1 MESSTAR
8 LLLQCVAAVITIV
21 VLRTHFAPKH
31 RAGPAAASSA
41 CALRDTLQRRIATE
55 AHHSIPH
62 STNEISLYF
71 WFRWHGSRRAHHPNR
86 HSTIACAGGLRCVL
100 NSTDA
105 AFPHADAVVIWVGAR
120 PERRCLPPKLPGQP
134 WAVEYT
140 ESPAYYP
147 ELWDAAFMRQFS
159 LKVSYEHDSDVVL
172 TAVHPL
178 VEGGIV
184 PPARWVHARPRD
196 ARTAVVWL
204 ASNCDSKNRREALVR
219 RLGAALPPTL
229 PLHSVGRC
237 LHNHDADEL
246 QPKAGAWTD
255 GDDASLRSKLALLG
269 GYAFSLV
276 LENSIAA
283 DYVTE
288 KLFHAFAAGCVP
300 VYYGTRDVSK
310 VLPHARAAVQVLDH
324 PDAVARARARDDRR
338 DARRA
343 ASAPRVRDDAAAVD
357 AWWAAAQ
364 RHRRGDDGDDAA
376 ALLLRLR
383 GGALGARARPR
394 QAAAAVA
401 AAAEQRVGGALV
413 LVG

>member
-1 MESSTAR
+1 M
-8 LLLQCVAAVITIV
+8 
-21 VLRTHFAPKH
+21 F
-31 RAGPAAASSA
+31 
-41 CALRDTLQRRIATE
+41 
-55 AHHSIPH
+55 
-62 STNEISLYF
+62 
-71 WFRWHGSRRAHHPNR
+71 
-86 HSTIACAGGLRCVL
+86 
-100 NSTDA
+100 
-105 AFPHADAVVIWVGAR
+105 
-120 PERRCLPPKLPGQP
+120 
-134 WAVEYT
+134 
-140 ESPAYYP
+140 
-147 ELWDAAFMRQFS
+147 
-159 LKVSYEHDSDVVL
+159 

-269 GYAFSLV
+269 GYAFCLV

-324 PDAVARARARDDRR
+324 PDVPSLAREPARSPARRGLRARAK
-338 DARRA
+338 
-343 ASAPRVRDDAAAVD
+343 
-357 AWWAAAQ
+357 
-364 RHRRGDDGDDAA
+364 
-376 ALLLRLR
+376 
-383 GGALGARARPR
+383 
-394 QAAAAVA
+394 
-401 AAAEQRVGGALV
+401 
-413 LVG
+413 